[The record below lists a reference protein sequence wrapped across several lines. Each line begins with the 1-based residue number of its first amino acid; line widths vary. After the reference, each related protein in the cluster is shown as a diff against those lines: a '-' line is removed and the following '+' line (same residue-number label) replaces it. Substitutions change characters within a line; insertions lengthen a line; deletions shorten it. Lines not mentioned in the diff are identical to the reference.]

1 MKLAQAKTGQVDLAE
16 VSPSQLQ
23 IVFEQGK
30 RNELT
35 CPLCHEP
42 VRLYLGIHETPYFY
56 HNRSTSA
63 CKGLS
68 LERNQETDPKTK
80 AQAQELNGFK
90 LPQSRTITEDTTANS
105 NPFMKARMISGNPP
119 FIEQTSDTL
128 ASNDSYLLKLQA
140 GGVPLDHEQRMAA
153 TTIDGPLL
161 VLSGAGSGKTR
172 VLTVRTAYM
181 LMEKNIDP
189 RSIMLVTF
197 TAKAAKEMQQRL
209 NSYPNMSPSLVS
221 QIVSGTFHSIFYKIL
236 LFHEPQKWRRDLLI
250 KWDWEKEK
258 IVKQAGREI
267 ELDEK
272 EFSYDQALAQIG
284 LWKNS
289 LVFPDEVKTTD
300 DDWLKSCQ
308 FLYKKYEEYKAETG
322 SFDFDDML
330 IGCYLFFQN
339 NPELLVKYQQ
349 RFQYFLVDEF
359 QDINKVQY
367 ELIKLLSQLS
377 KNVCVVGD
385 DDQAIYSF
393 RGSDPQYILNFDHD
407 FPGAKVIRLSENY
420 RSSHQIVATAN
431 RMIKRNQKRM
441 EKTMHAQHNNGPAP
455 VLFYPYDEE
464 IEATMILSD
473 IQEKLENGAK
483 PGDFA
488 ILYRTHSMSRAI
500 FERLAT
506 SNLPFIIENDA
517 ESFYGRRVIRGMLA
531 FLRLSLNPDDA
542 KAAGEV
548 LTSLFLKQ
556 SILRELKAQTILQ
569 DCDLIDAFRFI
580 KTGHAFQ
587 EKRLKTVPAQI
598 RGLKDMSPLVA
609 LEVIEKDLGY
619 SDYVKKRGNEANI
632 EKGSDDIRDLRVAAN
647 KFTTV
652 EAFVEH
658 VDHMTAMVQ
667 EVKKMSKHFTDA
679 IQLTTIHRSKG
690 LEYKSVYILAA
701 VDGSLPHDFALDSYR
716 KGELEPLEEERRLM
730 YVAATRAKHDLYMS
744 VLQTRRGKT
753 AYPSRFLKL

>member
-1 MKLAQAKTGQVDLAE
+1 MNVAKSKTALVNLQN
-16 VSPSQLQ
+16 VSTSQLQ
-23 IVFEQGK
+23 VLFEQGK
-30 RNELT
+30 RGELT
-35 CPLCHEP
+35 CSLCQEP
-42 VRLYLGIHETPYFY
+42 VRLYLGIHETPNFY
-56 HNRSTSA
+56 HHQSTST
-63 CKGLS
+63 CQGPTEES
-68 LERNQETDPKTK
+68 IHEGNHGPEQENK
-80 AQAQELNGFK
+80 ELNGFA
-90 LPQSRTITEDTTANS
+90 LPQSRTITESKVNP
-105 NPFMKARMISGNPP
+105 NPFLKARTISGNPP
-119 FIEQTSDTL
+119 FIDRTHAAPQL
-128 ASNDSYLLKLQA
+128 NDSYLTKLQSQ
-140 GGVPLDHEQRMAA
+140 GVPLDQEQLMAA

-181 LMEKNIDP
+181 IMEKKIDP
-189 RSIMLVTF
+189 RTIMLVTF

-209 NSYPNMSPSLVS
+209 LSYPNMTNSLVS

-236 LFHEPQKWRRDLLI
+236 LFHEPKVWHRDLLI

-258 IVKQAGREI
+258 VLKQAGRER

-272 EFSYDQALAQIG
+272 EFSYDQALGQIG

-289 LVFPDEVKTTD
+289 LVFPDEVEAT

-308 FLYKKYEEYKAETG
+308 FLYKKYEEYKAENG
-322 SFDFDDML
+322 YFDFDDML
-330 IGCYLFFQN
+330 VGCYLFLKN
-339 NPELLVKYQQ
+339 NPEILLKYQQ
-349 RFQYFLVDEF
+349 RFHYFLVDEF

-367 ELIKLLSQLS
+367 ELIKLLSQLE

-393 RGSDPQYILNFDHD
+393 RGSNPQYILNFDHD
-407 FPGAKVIRLSENY
+407 FPEAKIIRLTENY

-441 EKTMHAQHNNGPAP
+441 DKTMHAQHNNGAAP
-455 VLFYPYDEE
+455 VIFYPYDEE

-473 IQEKLENGAK
+473 IQEKINQGAR

-506 SNLPFIIENDA
+506 SNLPFVIEKDA

-531 FLRLSLNPDDA
+531 FLRLSLNPDDS
-542 KAAGEV
+542 KAAGDV
-548 LTSLFLKQ
+548 LSALFLKQ
-556 SILRELKAQTILQ
+556 SVLRDLKAQTILQ
-569 DCDLIDAFRFI
+569 DCDFIDAFGFV

-587 EKRLKTVPAQI
+587 EKKLKTVPAQI
-598 RGLKDMSPLVA
+598 RGLKNMSPLVA

-619 SDYVKKRGNEANI
+619 QDYVKKRGNEAAI
-632 EKGSDDIRDLRVAAN
+632 EKGSDDIRDLRVAAK

-652 EAFVEH
+652 ENFIDH
-658 VDHMTAMVQ
+658 VDHMMAMVK
-667 EVKKMSKHFTDA
+667 EVKQMSKHFTDA

-690 LEYKSVYILAA
+690 LEYNTVYILAA

-730 YVAATRAKHDLYMS
+730 YVAATRAKQNLYMS

>member
-1 MKLAQAKTGQVDLAE
+1 MKLAQSKTGQVDLNE
-16 VSPSQLQ
+16 MSPSQLQ

-35 CPLCHEP
+35 CPLCQEP

-56 HNRSTSA
+56 HNRSTSS
-63 CKGLS
+63 CKGITV
-68 LERNQETDPKTK
+68 ERKKETVPK
-80 AQAQELNGFK
+80 AESEAQELNGFR
-90 LPQSRTITEDTTANS
+90 LPQSRSITEETQVAP
-105 NPFMKARMISGNPP
+105 NPFMKARIITGNPP
-119 FIEQTSDTL
+119 FSEQTHDIL
-128 ASNDSYLLKLQA
+128 PANDSYLIKLQA
-140 GGVPLDHEQRMAA
+140 EGVPLDQEQRMAA

-181 LMEKNIDP
+181 LIEKKIDP

-209 NSYPNMSPSLVS
+209 NHYPDMSPSLVS

-236 LFHEPQKWRRDLLI
+236 LFHEPQKWHRDLLI

-289 LVFPDEVKTTD
+289 LVFPDEVEAKD

-308 FLYKKYEEYKAETG
+308 FLYKKYEEYKAENG
-322 SFDFDDML
+322 YFDFDDML
-330 IGCYLFFQN
+330 IGCYLFLKN

-393 RGSDPQYILNFDHD
+393 RGSDPQYILHFDHD
-407 FPGAKVIRLSENY
+407 FPGAKVIRLTENY

-431 RMIKRNQKRM
+431 RIIKRNQKRM
-441 EKTMHAQHNNGPAP
+441 DKTMHAQHNNGPAP

-506 SNLPFIIENDA
+506 SNLPFIIEKDA

-531 FLRLSLNPDDA
+531 FLRLSLNPEDA

-548 LTSLFLKQ
+548 LSALFLKQ
-556 SILRELKAQTILQ
+556 SVLRELKAQTILQ
-569 DCDLIDAFRFI
+569 DCDFIDAFRFI

-587 EKRLKTVPAQI
+587 EKRLKTVPDQI
-598 RGLKDMSPLVA
+598 RGLKNMSPLVA

-632 EKGSDDIRDLRVAAN
+632 EKGSDDIRDLRVAAK
-647 KFTTV
+647 KFITV

-658 VDHMTAMVQ
+658 ADHMSAMVQ
-667 EVKKMSKHFTDA
+667 EVKKMSRHFSDA

>member
-1 MKLAQAKTGQVDLAE
+1 MNLAQSKTEMVDLNH
-16 VSPSQLQ
+16 VSVSQLQ
-23 IVFEQGK
+23 VLFEQGK
-30 RNELT
+30 RDELT
-35 CPLCHEP
+35 CPLCLEP

-56 HNRSTSA
+56 HNRSTST
-63 CKGLS
+63 CQGLTI
-68 LERNQETDPKTK
+68 EQNNETVSNTETHI
-80 AQAQELNGFK
+80 QELNGFK
-90 LPQSRTITEDTTANS
+90 LPQSRTITETKVNP

-119 FIEQTSDTL
+119 YLEQTQ
-128 ASNDSYLLKLQA
+128 ASLQVNDDPYLLKLQSQ
-140 GGVPLDHEQRMAA
+140 GVPLDQEQLMAA

-181 LMEKNIDP
+181 MMEKKIDP
-189 RSIMLVTF
+189 RTIMLVTF

-209 NSYPNMSPSLVS
+209 LSYPNITPSLVS

-236 LFHEPQKWRRDLLI
+236 LFHEPQKWHRDSLI
-250 KWDWEKEK
+250 KWEWEKEK
-258 IVKQAGREI
+258 VLKQAGREL

-272 EFSYDQALAQIG
+272 EFSYDQALGQIG

-289 LVFPDEVKTTD
+289 LVFPDDVKTTD

-308 FLYKKYEEYKAETG
+308 FLYKKYEEYKAENG
-322 SFDFDDML
+322 YFDFDDML
-330 IGCYLFFQN
+330 VGCYLFLKN
-339 NPELLVKYQQ
+339 NPELLLKYQQ
-349 RFQYFLVDEF
+349 RLQYFLVDEF

-367 ELIKLLSQLS
+367 ELIKILSQLS

-407 FPGAKVIRLSENY
+407 FPDAKVIRLTENY
-420 RSSHQIVATAN
+420 RSSHQIVSTAN

-441 EKTMHAQHNNGPAP
+441 DKSMHAQHNDGPAP

-473 IQEKLENGAK
+473 IQEKLEKGAK

-506 SNLPFIIENDA
+506 SNLPFVIEKDA

-531 FLRLSLNPDDA
+531 FLRLSLNPDDS
-542 KAAGEV
+542 KAAGDV
-548 LTSLFLKQ
+548 LSALFLKQ
-556 SILRELKAQTILQ
+556 SILRELKSQTILQ
-569 DCDLIDAFRFI
+569 DCDFIDAFGFV

-598 RGLKDMSPLVA
+598 RGLKNMSPLVA

-619 SDYVKKRGNEANI
+619 QDYVKKRGNEAAI
-632 EKGSDDIRDLRVAAN
+632 EKGSDDIRDLRVAAK

-652 EAFVEH
+652 EAFIDH
-658 VDHMTAMVQ
+658 VNHMMAMVQ
-667 EVKKMSKHFTDA
+667 EVKKMSSHFNDA
-679 IQLTTIHRSKG
+679 IQLTTIHRAKG

-716 KGELEPLEEERRLM
+716 KGDLEPLEEERRLM
-730 YVAATRAKHDLYMS
+730 YVAATRAKQDLYMS

>member
-1 MKLAQAKTGQVDLAE
+1 MNVAKSNTALVNLQN
-16 VSPSQLQ
+16 VSTSQLQ
-23 IVFEQGK
+23 VLFEQGK
-30 RNELT
+30 RGELT
-35 CPLCHEP
+35 CPLCQEP
-42 VRLYLGIHETPYFY
+42 VRLYLGIHETPNFY
-56 HNRSTSA
+56 HHQSTST
-63 CKGLS
+63 CQGPT
-68 LERNQETDPKTK
+68 EEPIHETNHLPDQKNK
-80 AQAQELNGFK
+80 ELNGFA
-90 LPQSRTITEDTTANS
+90 LPQSRTITESKVNP
-105 NPFMKARMISGNPP
+105 NPFLKAQTISGNPP
-119 FIEQTSDTL
+119 FIDRTQATPQL
-128 ASNDSYLLKLQA
+128 NDSYLTNLQSQ
-140 GGVPLDHEQRMAA
+140 GVPLDQEQLMAA

-181 LMEKNIDP
+181 IIEKKIDP
-189 RSIMLVTF
+189 RTIMLVTF

-209 NSYPNMSPSLVS
+209 LSYPNMTNPLVS

-236 LFHEPQKWRRDLLI
+236 LFHEPKVWHRDLLI

-258 IVKQAGREI
+258 IVKQAGRER

-272 EFSYDQALAQIG
+272 EFSYDQALGQIG

-289 LVFPDEVKTTD
+289 LVFPDEVDAT

-308 FLYKKYEEYKAETG
+308 FLYKKYEEYKAENG
-322 SFDFDDML
+322 YFDFDDML
-330 IGCYLFFQN
+330 VGCYLFLKN
-339 NPELLVKYQQ
+339 NPEILLKYQQ
-349 RFQYFLVDEF
+349 RFHYFLVDEF

-367 ELIKLLSQLS
+367 ELIKLLSQLE

-393 RGSDPQYILNFDHD
+393 RGSNPQYILNFDHD
-407 FPGAKVIRLSENY
+407 FPEAKIIRLTENY

-441 EKTMHAQHNNGPAP
+441 DKTMHAQHNNGAAP

-473 IQEKLENGAK
+473 IQEKVDQGAR

-506 SNLPFIIENDA
+506 SNLPFVIEKDA

-531 FLRLSLNPDDA
+531 FLRLSLNPDDS
-542 KAAGEV
+542 KAAGDV
-548 LTSLFLKQ
+548 LSALFLKQ
-556 SILRELKAQTILQ
+556 SILRDLKAQTILQ
-569 DCDLIDAFRFI
+569 DCDFIDAFGFV

-587 EKRLKTVPAQI
+587 EKKLKTVPAQI
-598 RGLKDMSPLVA
+598 RGLKNMSPLVA

-619 SDYVKKRGNEANI
+619 QEYVKKRGNEAAI
-632 EKGSDDIRDLRVAAN
+632 EKGSDDIRDLRVAAK

-652 EAFVEH
+652 ENFIDH
-658 VDHMTAMVQ
+658 VDHMMAMVK
-667 EVKKMSKHFTDA
+667 EVKQMSKHFTDA

-690 LEYKSVYILAA
+690 LEYNTVYILAA

-730 YVAATRAKHDLYMS
+730 YVAATRAKQNLYMS

>member
-1 MKLAQAKTGQVDLAE
+1 MKLAKSKTRLVDLHE
-16 VSPSQLQ
+16 ISSSQLQ
-23 IVFEQGK
+23 VLFEQGK
-30 RNELT
+30 HDELT
-35 CPLCHEP
+35 CPLCLEP

-56 HNRSTSA
+56 HKRSISTCQGVTVES
-63 CKGLS
+63 
-68 LERNQETDPKTK
+68 NHETFPKIETTNK
-80 AQAQELNGFK
+80 ELNGFQ
-90 LPQSRTITEDTTANS
+90 LPQSRTITETKVPPT
-105 NPFMKARMISGNPP
+105 PFMKARMISGNPP
-119 FIEQTSDTL
+119 FVKHTHATL
-128 ASNDSYLLKLQA
+128 QLDDSYITKLQSQ
-140 GGVPLDHEQRMAA
+140 GVPLDQEQLLAA

-181 LMEKNIDP
+181 MMEKKIDP
-189 RSIMLVTF
+189 HSIMLVTF

-209 NSYPNMSPSLVS
+209 LSYPNITPSLVS

-236 LFHEPQKWRRDLLI
+236 LFHEPQKWHRDLLI

-258 IVKQAGREI
+258 IIKQAGREL

-272 EFSYDQALAQIG
+272 EFSYDQALGQIG

-300 DDWLKSCQ
+300 DDWLRSCQ
-308 FLYKKYEEYKAETG
+308 FLYKKYEEYKAENG
-322 SFDFDDML
+322 YFDFDDML
-330 IGCYLFFQN
+330 VGCYLLLKN
-339 NPELLVKYQQ
+339 NPEILLKYQQ

-367 ELIKLLSQLS
+367 ELVKILSQLS
-377 KNVCVVGD
+377 KNVCAVGD

-407 FPGAKVIRLSENY
+407 FSGAKVIRLTENY

-431 RMIKRNQKRM
+431 RMIKRNQTRM
-441 EKTMHAQHNNGPAP
+441 DKTMHAQHNDGAAP
-455 VLFYPYDEE
+455 ILFYPYDEE
-464 IEATMILSD
+464 IEATMIVSD
-473 IQEKLENGAK
+473 IQEKLEKGAK
-483 PGDFA
+483 PSDFA

-506 SNLPFIIENDA
+506 SNLPFIIEKDA
-517 ESFYGRRVIRGMLA
+517 ESFYGRHVIRGMLA
-531 FLRLSLNPDDA
+531 FLRLSLNPDDS
-542 KAAGEV
+542 KAASEI
-548 LTSLFLKQ
+548 LSALFLKQ

-569 DCDLIDAFRFI
+569 DCDFIDALGFI

-587 EKRLKTVPAQI
+587 EKKLKTVPAQI
-598 RGLKDMSPLVA
+598 RGLKDMTPLVA

-619 SDYVKKRGNEANI
+619 QDYVKKRGNEANI
-632 EKGSDDIRDLRVAAN
+632 EKGSDDIRDLRVAAK
-647 KFTTV
+647 KFTKV
-652 EAFVEH
+652 ETFIEH
-658 VDHMTAMVQ
+658 VNHMTAMIK
-667 EVKKMSKHFTDA
+667 EVKQMSKHMTDA

-690 LEYKSVYILAA
+690 LEYNSVYILAA

-730 YVAATRAKHDLYMS
+730 YVATTRAKRDLYIS

-753 AYPSRFLKL
+753 AYTSRFLKL